1 MPLVL
6 YTTEKQFIKMPK
18 LLSRIAR
25 KLGMLGVY
33 IIIVRK
39 NSDSIRVIESKFP
52 SDSIIDVCCRSV
64 FILWLLSD
72 LISYRLMYTFLCRT
86 TTAHRVSTVISIRRK
101 LLKMAPLAALGGN
114 LISVIG
120 LSKPTD
126 GLSTKVR
133 YSFLL

>member
-1 MPLVL
+1 MPLDL

-25 KLGMLGVY
+25 KLGVLGGY

-39 NSDSIRVIESKFP
+39 NSGSIRVIESKFP
-52 SDSIIDVCCRSV
+52 SDPIIDVCCRSV

-86 TTAHRVSTVISIRRK
+86 TTSHRVRTVIPIRRK
-101 LLKMAPLAALGGN
+101 LLKMARLAALGEN
-114 LISVIG
+114 WFSVIG
-120 LSKPTD
+120 L
-126 GLSTKVR
+126 
-133 YSFLL
+133 